1 MIFIQ
6 FEAMPSEAISE
17 NAAGAY
23 VNCWINTESAP
34 EAEALARQWIAE
46 EGWSVLSIEERRTV
60 DLASEIKGPA
70 AKRIE
75 EALQSGASIV
85 FTNGHH
91 EVRHLWAETISAY
104 GSRCLG
110 ASVAP

>member
-6 FEAMPSEAISE
+6 FDAMPSEAIAVSE

-46 EGWSVLSIEERRTV
+46 EGWSGAFDRRTQ
-60 DLASEIKGPA
+60 D
-70 AKRIE
+70 R
-75 EALQSGASIV
+75 
-85 FTNGHH
+85 
-91 EVRHLWAETISAY
+91 R
-104 GSRCLG
+104 SRVG
-110 ASVAP
+110 DQGTSSQTH